1 LKREML
7 NEYSATLTTDGSGD
21 SRNYGGT
28 MKRLLVA
35 LALLTGSGGYQR
47 NMVFGMFRKSIVAC
61 TLALVL
67 LAGSASAQIIGG
79 GIIGGR
85 NPGYPLRYTP
95 SLWLDSSPQY
105 CFTDAACQFTA
116 ADKSWLQI
124 TDASQTGLD
133 LGTDDGLIC
142 GWIWCDSLTSLR
154 IVFDKRTI
162 SAANQGYVLLIS
174 TAGAVTAR
182 LIDTSTAEATSAN
195 GVITTGKWI
204 FLAYH
209 ADRSDKLRAWCGDT
223 TTTPVVVCEVDISD
237 KVSSNIN
244 GDGALVVGNGYTGAN
259 PFDGRQD
266 SLMLFKAADLSP
278 VASDIIAWAYNAG
291 AGRLC
296 SEITT
301 AQKTAWG
308 AISGWEL
315 GENSG
320 RRYDSWGPNH
330 LDQAFAELVTNGTF
344 TGNSTGWNEGV
355 GWAYGTNNEAA
366 TAAEADLAQTTVAP
380 TVGKLYSTSF
390 TAAVT
395 SGTLRLNLGGVNGTT
410 RSTSATHTETMR
422 ATSTASLVID
432 PVAAFTGTVD
442 AVSVMAAEILP
453 APGIVRGL
461 CVDGDDLSYWVD
473 RSGNGRHAS
482 IVTLAMRPI
491 YQTNEL
497 NSLPILDF
505 DGIDDRLETSL
516 QGLQAATIFA
526 VVKGG
531 ADGDGYVG
539 VNDSMLGVAAGP
551 VIAGVV
557 ANHTT
562 ATVKSNEDPT
572 ADYRVVCLS
581 YAGDAA
587 AESLHVD
594 GTQEYAGTQ
603 SGAVAVDADTYTI
616 GAVDSGGTI
625 GTFGDCQIAAV
636 IIYPSVLT
644 TGQRGAVTAWLQAN
658 YALAP

>member
-1 LKREML
+1 
-7 NEYSATLTTDGSGD
+7 
-21 SRNYGGT
+21 
-28 MKRLLVA
+28 
-35 LALLTGSGGYQR
+35 LLTGSGGYQR

-67 LAGSASAQIIGG
+67 LAGSASAQIPGG

-116 ADKSWLQI
+116 PDRSWLQI
-124 TDASQTGLD
+124 ADASQTGLD
-133 LGTDDGLIC
+133 PGTDDGLII
-142 GWIWCDSLTSLR
+142 GWCYVDSLTATR
-154 IVFDKRTI
+154 AVFDKRSTG
-162 SAANQGYVLLIS
+162 AANGIGVFINTNGSIACRFADTTSLL
-174 TAGAVTAR
+174 VTSDA
-182 LIDTSTAEATSAN
+182 
-195 GVITTGKWI
+195 GVITTGKWN
-204 FLAYH
+204 FLVVH
-209 ADRSDKLRAWCGDT
+209 ADRSGSLNVYIGDVST
-223 TTTPVVVCEVDISD
+223 SPAVVATLDISA
-237 KVSSNIN
+237 KVASDINSNGAFIV
-244 GDGALVVGNGYTGAN
+244 GDNYMPNA
-259 PFDGRQD
+259 PFDGRID
-266 SLMLFKAADLSP
+266 SLMFFKKADLSA
-278 VASDIIAWAYNAG
+278 VASDIIAWAYNSG

-308 AISGWEL
+308 ATSGWEL
-315 GENSG
+315 GEATG

-330 LDQAFAELVTNGTF
+330 LDQAFDELVTNGTF
-344 TGNSTGWNEGV
+344 TGNSTGWTEGA

-432 PVAAFTGTVD
+432 PVAAYTGTVD